1 MIRLDHLASTPV
13 HAEVAAAM
21 RPWWEEGT
29 YGIPAHRHGPGL
41 RAAEALE
48 SARAGAAALLGVEAE
63 EIVFTSSG
71 TESANMALC
80 GWAWKHPGAPLAASA
95 AEHPA
100 VLETLRFLERQG
112 HPLRMLPVDGQGRIE
127 MDGLESGGAPGL
139 LACHL
144 ANHDSGTV
152 QAVDRLGAKA
162 HEAGWEVFCDA
173 AYGGGWVPWEGWAS
187 GADMISLAPHR
198 FFGPQGIGVLAVRR
212 GLALEPL
219 IHGGRQQGGR
229 RAGTEAVA
237 LAAGAGVACARM
249 QRMGALWRKRV
260 ASLRGRLWE
269 GLQSGIEDIVLH
281 GPPPGPERD
290 PRHLAVGIRGVE
302 GEALM
307 LLLDL
312 RGVAVIAASG
322 CLNGREKYSSVLRA
336 MGVEEA
342 LVRGTLILAP
352 TPEQDEAEMDEA
364 ARIIARAVAK
374 IRAL

>member
-21 RPWWEEGT
+21 RPWWEEGAHGT
-29 YGIPAHRHGPGL
+29 PAHRHGPGL

-71 TESANMALC
+71 TESANTALC
-80 GWAWKHPGAPLAASA
+80 GWAWKHPGAPLAAST

-112 HPLRMLPVDGQGRIE
+112 HPLRMLPVDGRGRIE
-127 MDGLESGGAPGL
+127 MDGLETGGAPGL
-139 LACHL
+139 LAFHL

-152 QAVDRLGAKA
+152 QAVGRLGAKA
-162 HEAGWEVFCDA
+162 RQAGWTVFCDA
-173 AYGGGWVPWEGWAS
+173 AFGGGWVPLDGWAS

-219 IHGGRQQGGR
+219 IHGGRQEAGR

-237 LAAGAGVACARM
+237 LAAGAGAACERM
-249 QRMGALWRKRV
+249 HRMGALWRERV
-260 ASLRGRLWE
+260 AQLRGRLWE
-269 GLQSGIEDIVLH
+269 GLQSGIGDIALH
-281 GPPPGPERD
+281 GPAPGPERD

-312 RGVAVIAASG
+312 RGVAVTAASG
-322 CLNGREKYSSVLRA
+322 CLSGREKYSSVLRA

-352 TPEQDEAEMDEA
+352 TPEQEEAEMDLA
-364 ARIIARAVAK
+364 AERIARAVAK